1 MTSRAFGS
9 TLGGMADDEV
19 DALAG
24 RLLTAG
30 LGMTQ
35 MLSIYIGDRL
45 GWYRAL
51 ADGSARTS
59 AQLAEATSTDER
71 YAREWLE
78 QQAVFGL
85 LEATDAGSDVGAG
98 TAPGAGDGTGVGSGG
113 AGAGSTADAA
123 ANAGAAASEAAAAAA
138 GARTFRLP
146 PAAAEVLTDEHS
158 LAYMAPFARTLTAAA
173 VRMPELLDAYRSG
186 DGVGWAEYGAD
197 MRESQADANRPWF
210 ESRLADVL
218 RSVPELKSA
227 LERPGARVAEIGFG
241 GGHASIALALGF
253 PDAAIT
259 GFDVDEASVTLAR
272 QNAADAGVHDR
283 IDFHL
288 ANGADLAG
296 SFDVVFAF
304 ECVHD
309 MAQPV
314 PVLAAARAALAP
326 GGVMIVVDE
335 AVADE
340 FTAPGDETEQLMYGF
355 SLLVC
360 LPDGR
365 SHTPSEATGTVM
377 RRSILESYARR
388 AGFAAVDVLPIEGFA
403 AFRFYALRP

>member
-1 MTSRAFGS
+1 MRRPDAGA
-9 TLGGMADDEV
+9 TLGPMTDNDV
-19 DALAG
+19 DALG
-24 RLLTAG
+24 ERLLTAG

-35 MLSIYIGDRL
+35 MLSIHIGDRL

-51 ADGSARTS
+51 ADGAARTS
-59 AQLAEATSTDER
+59 TELAAATSTDER

-85 LEATDAGSDVGAG
+85 LEATDAA
-98 TAPGAGDGTGVGSGG
+98 DGPP
-113 AGAGSTADAA
+113 DPAA
-123 ANAGAAASEAAAAAA
+123 RAA
-138 GARTFRLP
+138 ARTFRMSS
-146 PAAAEVLTDEHS
+146 AAAEVLTDEHS
-158 LAYMAPFARTLTAAA
+158 LTYLAPFARSLTAAA
-173 VRMPELLDAYRSG
+173 LRMPELLEAYRSG
-186 DGVGWAEYGAD
+186 GGVGWAAYGDD
-197 MRESQADANRPWF
+197 MREAQADMNRPWF
-210 ESRLADVL
+210 ESRLADAL
-218 RSVPELKSA
+218 RTIPELRAA
-227 LERPGARVAEIGFG
+227 LERPGARIAEIGFG

-253 PDAAIT
+253 QDAAIE

-272 QNAADAGVHDR
+272 RNAEEAGVADR
-283 IDFHL
+283 IEFHL
-288 ANGADLAG
+288 ANGSELAG
-296 SFDVVFAF
+296 TFDVVFAF

-309 MAQPV
+309 MPQPV

-340 FTAPGDETEQLMYGF
+340 FSAPGDETEQLMYGF

-377 RRSILESYARR
+377 RRSTLESYAHR
-388 AGFAAVDVLPIEGFA
+388 AGYASVDVLPIEGFA

>member
-1 MTSRAFGS
+1 MT
-9 TLGGMADDEV
+9 DDDV
-19 DALAG
+19 DALG
-24 RLLTAG
+24 ERLLTAG

-51 ADGSARTS
+51 ADGVPRTS
-59 AQLAEATSTDER
+59 AQLADATSTDER

-85 LEATDAGSDVGAG
+85 LEATDAASR
-98 TAPGAGDGTGVGSGG
+98 
-113 AGAGSTADAA
+113 DAA
-123 ANAGAAASEAAAAAA
+123 
-138 GARTFRLP
+138 ARTFRLP

-158 LAYMAPFARTLTAAA
+158 LVYMAPFARSLTAAA
-173 VRMPELLDAYRSG
+173 LRMPDLLDAYRSG
-186 DGVGWAEYGAD
+186 GGVGWAAYGDD
-197 MRESQADANRPWF
+197 MREAQADMNRPWF
-210 ESRLADVL
+210 ESRLADAL
-218 RSVPELKSA
+218 RSIPELRAA
-227 LERPGARVAEIGFG
+227 LERPGARIAEIGFG

-253 PDAAIT
+253 PDAAIE
-259 GFDVDEASVTLAR
+259 GFDVDEASVALAR
-272 QNAADAGVHDR
+272 HNAAEAGVDDR

-288 ANGADLAG
+288 ANGSDLAG
-296 SFDVVFAF
+296 TFDVVFAF

-309 MAQPV
+309 MPQPV

-377 RRSILESYARR
+377 RRSTLESYAAR
-388 AGFAAVDVLPIEGFA
+388 AGFASVDVLPVEGFA

>member
-1 MTSRAFGS
+1 MT
-9 TLGGMADDEV
+9 DNDV
-19 DALAG
+19 DALG
-24 RLLTAG
+24 ERLLTAG

-35 MLSIYIGDRL
+35 MLSIHIGDRL

-51 ADGSARTS
+51 ADGAARTS
-59 AQLAEATSTDER
+59 TELAAATSTDER

-85 LEATDAGSDVGAG
+85 LEATDAA
-98 TAPGAGDGTGVGSGG
+98 DGPP
-113 AGAGSTADAA
+113 DPAA
-123 ANAGAAASEAAAAAA
+123 RAA
-138 GARTFRLP
+138 ARTFRMSS
-146 PAAAEVLTDEHS
+146 AAAEVLTDEHS
-158 LAYMAPFARTLTAAA
+158 LTYLAPFARSLTAAA
-173 VRMPELLDAYRSG
+173 LRMPELLEAYRSG
-186 DGVGWAEYGAD
+186 GGVGWAAYGDD
-197 MRESQADANRPWF
+197 MREAQADMNRPWF
-210 ESRLADVL
+210 ESRLADAL
-218 RSVPELKSA
+218 RTIPELRAA
-227 LERPGARVAEIGFG
+227 LERPGARIAEIGFG

-253 PDAAIT
+253 QDAAIE

-272 QNAADAGVHDR
+272 RNAEEAGVADR
-283 IDFHL
+283 IEFHL
-288 ANGADLAG
+288 ANGSELAG
-296 SFDVVFAF
+296 TFDVVFAF

-309 MAQPV
+309 MPQPV

-340 FTAPGDETEQLMYGF
+340 FSAPGDETEQLMYGF

-377 RRSILESYARR
+377 RRSTLESYAHR
-388 AGFAAVDVLPIEGFA
+388 AGYASVDVLPIEGFA